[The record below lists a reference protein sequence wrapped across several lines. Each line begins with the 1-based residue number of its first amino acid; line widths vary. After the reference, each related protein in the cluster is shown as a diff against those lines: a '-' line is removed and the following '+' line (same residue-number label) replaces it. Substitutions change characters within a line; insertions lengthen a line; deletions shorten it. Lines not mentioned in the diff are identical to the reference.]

1 MIPVERTKKGTQREI
16 ADSPVIKSSVEIQSE
31 VSSKAGLSAKV
42 QT

>member
-1 MIPVERTKKGTQREI
+1 MIPAERTKKGTQREI
-16 ADSPVIKSSVEIQSE
+16 VDSPVIKSVEIQSE